1 MLWPF
6 PSTKVGTMRSRPFA
20 SHNAT
25 SVFAALL
32 IAIALL
38 AAACGSDEPD
48 TAAPV
53 GGQTG
58 NDTDGHDEFSFG
70 EPAEADD
77 ADRVIDIDA
86 ADSLSFDPNDIEV
99 EVGETVTF
107 RVTNVGKLP
116 HDFTIGDS
124 DTQDDHEAEM
134 AEMAEMPMD
143 GMGVD
148 DVNAMTMDP
157 GETKD
162 MTWTFSEAAE
172 ILMGC
177 HIPGHYAGGMRGT
190 IRIVDPS

>member
-1 MLWPF
+1 M
-6 PSTKVGTMRSRPFA
+6 
-20 SHNAT
+20 
-25 SVFAALL
+25 
-32 IAIALL
+32 
-38 AAACGSDEPD
+38 
-48 TAAPV
+48 
-53 GGQTG
+53 
-58 NDTDGHDEFSFG
+58 
-70 EPAEADD
+70 
-77 ADRVIDIDA
+77 
-86 ADSLSFDPNDIEV
+86 
-99 EVGETVTF
+99 
-107 RVTNVGKLP
+107 TNVGKLP

-124 DTQDDHEAEM
+124 DTQDDHE

-162 MTWTFSEAAE
+162 MTWTFSEAGE